1 MKYKYALFAYSG
13 ESECG
18 GMNDLQLKFNSKYEV
33 KEWYEAPDFDV
44 YQLVFLEDMDSVEWF
59 TNHLSSITEYKK
71 WKQEEKQRFMD
82 WIEVLIVEDTI

>member
-44 YQLVFLEDMDSVEWF
+44 YQLVFLEDMESVELKTTW
-59 TNHLSSITEYKK
+59 LGSIKRYEQ
-71 WKQEEKQRFMD
+71 WKEEEKQRFMD
-82 WIEVLIVEDTI
+82 WIEELIMEDIV